1 MAIDVHATLGG
12 DGGVTGKPPEGS
24 VEPTGCRERG
34 QSPGFTL
41 VTVKGGAG
49 SAACLDRPVK
59 SPPSPPPAPWAH
71 CLSYQLPVFRLPEQ
85 LGVLC
90 GPDPPRWRSYRRN
103 FL

>member
-12 DGGVTGKPPEGS
+12 DRVVTEKPQEGS
-24 VEPTGCRERG
+24 VPPTGCRERG

-59 SPPSPPPAPWAH
+59 SPPSAPPAPCAH
-71 CLSYQLPVFRLPEQ
+71 CPS
-85 LGVLC
+85 
-90 GPDPPRWRSYRRN
+90 
-103 FL
+103 

>member
-12 DGGVTGKPPEGS
+12 DRVVTEKPQEGS
-24 VEPTGCRERG
+24 VPPTGCRERG

-59 SPPSPPPAPWAH
+59 SLPSPPPAPCAH
-71 CLSYQLPVFRLPEQ
+71 CPS
-85 LGVLC
+85 
-90 GPDPPRWRSYRRN
+90 
-103 FL
+103 